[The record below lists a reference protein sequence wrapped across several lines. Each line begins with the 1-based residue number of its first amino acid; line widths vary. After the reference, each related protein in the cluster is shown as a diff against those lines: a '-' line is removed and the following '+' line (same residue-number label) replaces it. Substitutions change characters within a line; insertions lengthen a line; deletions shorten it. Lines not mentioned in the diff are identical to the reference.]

1 MLILGLDPGTVNYGF
16 ALLYSE
22 NNPKLTKYGNITVSK
37 TKTLSER
44 LHVIHEKLEQLI
56 IDNHPNE
63 IAIEKPFLGNKEK
76 QFFHSSLAIGQAQA
90 IAFIIA
96 GKYNIP
102 VFQYAPTLV
111 KYSITNYGNAKK
123 EQVQIMI
130 KNIFNIEE
138 AIQEDTADAIGVA
151 VCHSYNQKS
160 AKIYHERKI
169 N

>member
-22 NNPKLTKYGNITVSK
+22 NNPKLTKYGIIKVSK

-44 LHVIHEKLEQLI
+44 LHIIHEKLEELI
-56 IDNHPNE
+56 IHNMPE
-63 IAIEKPFLGNKEK
+63 QIAIEKPFLGSKEK

-90 IAFIIA
+90 AAFILA

-102 VFQYAPTLV
+102 VFQYAPTLI

-123 EQVQIMI
+123 EQMQMMI
-130 KNIFNIEE
+130 KNIFNIGES
-138 AIQEDTADAIGVA
+138 IQEDAADAIGVA

-160 AKIYHERKI
+160 EKIYHERKI